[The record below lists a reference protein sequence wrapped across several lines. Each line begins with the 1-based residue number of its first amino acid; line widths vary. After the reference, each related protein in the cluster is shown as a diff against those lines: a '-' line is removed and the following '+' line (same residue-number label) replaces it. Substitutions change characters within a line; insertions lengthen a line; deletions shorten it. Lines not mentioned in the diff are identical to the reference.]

1 MEHKNTNNQRKSNN
15 MLLMEIEGKLIT
27 HHQKLA
33 ENFNTYYISAVD
45 NIISKKQVMTPLRTL
60 I

>member
-1 MEHKNTNNQRKSNN
+1 
-15 MLLMEIEGKLIT
+15 MEIEGKLIT